1 MKCKSFKNGK
11 INPTIYYLK
20 KKNPAVWV
28 WRDLAMLTLN
38 FSGFLALEFFELISK
53 VQSNRADD
61 QRGLLRKE
69 DLVLPDFLHLPSG
82 QVGVSTSAPKEAT
95 GSCPRTPRPDSQ
107 EKRSEDGSCPPHPS
121 DPADGQRGPEKP
133 LRTPVALSQ
142 ATGNGTTA
150 GTAPRP
156 PNLLLQGSPRWKEE
170 VETVEEE
177 NVVLADLTLVAEGD
191 IGSPNSGLIPSERVS
206 PTEAKATSEKF
217 RPGIPRC

>member
-1 MKCKSFKNGK
+1 
-11 INPTIYYLK
+11 
-20 KKNPAVWV
+20 
-28 WRDLAMLTLN
+28 MLTLN
-38 FSGFLALEFFELISK
+38 SSGFLALEFFELISK

-82 QVGVSTSAPKEAT
+82 QTGVATSAPREAT
-95 GSCPRTPRPDSQ
+95 GSCPRTPHPDNQ
-107 EKRSEDGSCPPHPS
+107 EKRSEDSGCPQHPS
-121 DPADGQRGPEKP
+121 DPADGQRSPEKTLMMP
-133 LRTPVALSQ
+133 LALSQ
-142 ATGNGTTA
+142 ATSDGATT

-191 IGSPNSGLIPSERVS
+191 IGSPNSRPIPSKRVS
-206 PTEAKATSEKF
+206 PTQAKATSEKF